1 MASRSIF
8 FTGYPGF
15 IGRWL
20 VRDMLASDPQA
31 RFTFLVQAK
40 FLGRAQKDMESLV
53 AEGKAAEGQ
62 LKAVAGDIT
71 DAKLGLSDDLYGKA
85 ASSTSEVWHLAGAF
99 DLNVPEGLARRVNY
113 WGVRHIVA
121 FCKVCPHLSHLVHF
135 SSVVV
140 HAERTGLILED
151 ELDEG
156 QDLINPYFSTK
167 FWGEMEVRRA
177 IQKDGLRAVII
188 RPAGVHGDSRTG
200 ETDKF
205 DNIYLTF
212 PMAETAKTLRV
223 PPVNFGRGEARP
235 NFIPVDFLTAAA
247 AVIGSNTEAIGKCF
261 HVVDPD
267 PPTSREQ
274 IQAVWR
280 TVMGKEARLTIPTPL
295 LDWSTRH
302 IAWAFRLLN
311 VPPDSITYLNHVGI
325 FDDTN
330 TRAFL
335 AGSGITCPRF
345 EDYLPRLYA
354 WWKAN
359 RRREDMTAKM

>member
-1 MASRSIF
+1 MASRNIF

-15 IGRWL
+15 LGRWL
-20 VRDMLASDPQA
+20 VRDLLGNDPEA
-31 RFTFLVQAK
+31 RFIFLVQAK
-40 FLGRAQKDMESLV
+40 FLGRAEEDIAALV
-53 AEGKAAEGQ
+53 AAGKAADGQ
-62 LKAVAGDIT
+62 LRAVPGDVT
-71 DAKLGLSDDLYGKA
+71 DARLGMTEEAYTQTA
-85 ASSTSEVWHLAGAF
+85 ANTSEVWHLAGAF

-121 FCKVCPHLSHLVHF
+121 FCKTCPNLSHLVHF

-177 IQKDGLRAVII
+177 MREDALPAIII

-205 DNIYLTF
+205 DNVYLTF
-212 PMAETAKTLRV
+212 PLAEMAKVLRL

-235 NFIPVDFLTAAA
+235 NFAPVDFITAAA
-247 AVIGSNTEAIGKCF
+247 TSIGSNPAAIGKCF
-261 HVVDPD
+261 HIIDPD

-274 IQAVWR
+274 TQIVWR
-280 TVMGKEARLTIPTPL
+280 TVIGKEAHITIPTPI
-295 LDWSTRH
+295 LDWTTRH
-302 IAWAFRLLN
+302 MGWAFRMLK
-311 VPPDSITYLNHVGI
+311 VPPDSITYLNHVGT

-330 TRAFL
+330 TRALL
-335 AGSGITCPRF
+335 AGTGITCPRF
-345 EDYLPRLYA
+345 EDYLPRLYE

-359 RRREDMTAKM
+359 RGRKGMQPKM

>member
-1 MASRSIF
+1 MARSIF

-20 VRDMLASDPQA
+20 LRDLLERSPGT
-31 RFTFLVQAK
+31 RFTFLVQSK
-40 FLGRAQKDMESLV
+40 FLSRAEEDIASLV
-53 AEGKAAEGQ
+53 ANGTVAQGQLRAIVGDVTDRRLGLAEGLYQ
-62 LKAVAGDIT
+62 EVAANT
-71 DAKLGLSDDLYGKA
+71 
-85 ASSTSEVWHLAGAF
+85 TEVWHLAGAF
-99 DLNVPEGLARRVNY
+99 DLNVSEGLARKVNY
-113 WGVRHIVA
+113 WGVRHIVS
-121 FCKVCPHLSHLVHF
+121 FCKACPHLSHLVHF

-156 QDLINPYFSTK
+156 QNLINPYFSTK
-167 FWGEMEVRRA
+167 FWGEIEVRRA
-177 IQKDGLRAVII
+177 IQDDGLRAVII

-212 PMAETAKTLRV
+212 PLAEMARMLHL

-235 NFIPVDFLTAAA
+235 NFVPVDFLTAAA
-247 AVIGSNTEAIGKCF
+247 AVIGSNPEAIGKCF
-261 HVVDPD
+261 HIVDPN

-274 IQAVWR
+274 TQEVWR
-280 TVMGKEARLTIPTPL
+280 TVLGKEARLTIPTPL
-295 LDWSTRH
+295 LDWTTRYL
-302 IAWAFRLLN
+302 AWAYRLLK
-311 VPPDSITYLNHVGI
+311 VPPDSITYLNHVGT

-330 TRAFL
+330 TRTFL
-335 AGSGITCPRF
+335 AGTGITCPSF
-345 EDYLPRLYA
+345 HDYLPRLYE

-359 RRREDMTAKM
+359 RGREGMQPKI

>member
-1 MASRSIF
+1 MSSRSIF

-20 VRDMLASDPQA
+20 VRDLLANDPEA
-31 RFTFLVQAK
+31 RFTFLVQEK
-40 FLGRAQKDMESLV
+40 FRGRAQEDIASLV
-53 AEGKAAEGQ
+53 AEGHAAEGQ
-62 LKAVAGDIT
+62 LKAEAGDIT
-71 DAKLGLSDDLYGKA
+71 DAKLGLDGGRYEQA
-85 ASSTSEVWHLAGAF
+85 ASHATEVWHLAGAF

-121 FCKVCPHLSHLVHF
+121 FCKACPHLSHLVHF

-140 HAERTGLILED
+140 HAERTDFILED

-156 QDLINPYFSTK
+156 QDLVNPYFSTK

-177 IQKDGLRAVII
+177 MQEDGLRAVII

-205 DNIYLTF
+205 DNVYLTF
-212 PMAETAKTLRV
+212 PLAEAARILRL
-223 PPVNFGRGEARP
+223 PAVNFGRGEARP
-235 NFIPVDFLTAAA
+235 NFVPVDFLTAAA
-247 AVIGSNTEAIGKCF
+247 AAIGSNTAAIGKCF
-261 HVVDPD
+261 HIVDPD

-274 IQAVWR
+274 TQMVWR
-280 TVMGKEARLTIPTPL
+280 TVLGREAYLTIPTPL
-295 LDWSTRH
+295 LDWTTRH
-302 IAWAFRLLN
+302 MAWAYKMLN
-311 VPPDSITYLNHVGI
+311 VPPDSITYLNHVGT

-330 TRAFL
+330 TRAL
-335 AGSGITCPRF
+335 LEGTGITCPRYQ
-345 EDYLPRLYA
+345 DYLPRLYA

-359 RRREDMTAKM
+359 RGREGMKPKM